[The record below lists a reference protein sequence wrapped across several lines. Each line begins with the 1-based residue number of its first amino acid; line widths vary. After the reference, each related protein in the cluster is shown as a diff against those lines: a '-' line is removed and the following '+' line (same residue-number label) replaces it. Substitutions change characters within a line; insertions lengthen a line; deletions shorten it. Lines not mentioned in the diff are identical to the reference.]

1 LTTAQ
6 TGSLLG
12 VVRVQRD
19 IARGTRGQIVSTI
32 LMATW
37 LLVSTCLVCS
47 GQTNSPVAAGHADN
61 SSQTKLTPSQSQL
74 FPPPDLKLHDLPF
87 KQEAPSDALP
97 HRTVAYSGQM
107 DSEISPGQ
115 AALFRRIEQA
125 GELKPPAAGTDFER
139 KMDAAF
145 KPKIIH
151 IGHVKIYSPI
161 ATAIARKNPF
171 CLLDPMVLGIS
182 F

>member
-1 LTTAQ
+1 
-6 TGSLLG
+6 
-12 VVRVQRD
+12 VRVHWN
-19 IARGTRGQIVSTI
+19 IARRPGSRIVSAI
-32 LMATW
+32 PVVAW
-37 LLVSTCLVCS
+37 IVFASCPICS
-47 GQTNSPVAAGHADN
+47 GQTNSPVAAVRADN

-87 KQEAPSDALP
+87 KHEAPSDALSQ
-97 HRTVAYSGQM
+97 RTVAYSGQM
-107 DSEISPGQ
+107 GSEISPGQ

-125 GELKPPAAGTDFER
+125 GELKPRAAGTDFER

-145 KPKIIH
+145 KPKVIH
-151 IGHVKIYSPI
+151 IGHVQIYSPI

-171 CLLDPMVLGIS
+171 CLLDPIILGIS